1 MPTRTI
7 AVLHPGEMGAA
18 IGACLAR
25 RGLRVVWASSG
36 RSAATRSRANAAG
49 LEDLGSI
56 ARALSVADVV
66 LSVCPPHGAL
76 ALAREVAG
84 HAYGG
89 IYVDANAVSP
99 ETARSVGRAIE
110 KAGASFVDGGIIG
123 PPPVEAGRSRIYL
136 SGSPAKDV
144 AVLFAGSNLE
154 AIPLEVSA
162 GAASALKACYAG
174 WTKGA
179 TALLAA
185 IRALAS
191 CEGIEAA
198 LLAEW
203 KLSQP
208 GLGQRSEAVT
218 VQARKAWRWIGEME
232 EIAASFEA
240 AGLPGGFHLAAAD
253 LYRRLGGFKD
263 GATPPVLAEV
273 TAALMRGARR
283 KSVPGKSRRGGAP
296 GGEPAGARFKFGT
309 AALRRA
315 EVKRSGRERQEGTR
329 EKFKFGKRT
338 V

>member
-1 MPTRTI
+1 MSIRTV
-7 AVLHPGEMGAA
+7 ALLHPGEMGSA

-36 RSAATRSRANAAG
+36 RSAATRSRAIAAG
-49 LEDLGSI
+49 LEDLGSVE
-56 ARALSVADVV
+56 RALDVADIA

-84 HAYGG
+84 HGYEG
-89 IYVDANAVSP
+89 IFVDANAISP
-99 ETARSVGRAIE
+99 ETARSVGRTVG

-123 PPPVEAGRSRIYL
+123 PPPVEAGRSRLYL
-136 SGSPAKDV
+136 SGGPEQEV
-144 AVLFAGSNLE
+144 AALFVGSNLE
-154 AIPLEVSA
+154 TIALGAPA
-162 GAASALKACYAG
+162 GAASAVKACYAA

-185 IRALAS
+185 VRALAQS
-191 CEGIEAA
+191 EGVEAA

-208 GLGQRSEAVT
+208 GVDKRSEVIT

-253 LYRRLGGFKD
+253 LYRRLETFKA
-263 GATPPVLAEV
+263 GTAPPTLSEV
-273 TAALMRGARR
+273 TAAIRRSPRR
-283 KSVPGKSRRGGAP
+283 KSAKAATRSGQEASGAK
-296 GGEPAGARFKFGT
+296 FKFGT
-309 AALRRA
+309 AALKRDAAKRSRTLRRA
-315 EVKRSGRERQEGTR
+315 
-329 EKFKFGKRT
+329 
-338 V
+338 